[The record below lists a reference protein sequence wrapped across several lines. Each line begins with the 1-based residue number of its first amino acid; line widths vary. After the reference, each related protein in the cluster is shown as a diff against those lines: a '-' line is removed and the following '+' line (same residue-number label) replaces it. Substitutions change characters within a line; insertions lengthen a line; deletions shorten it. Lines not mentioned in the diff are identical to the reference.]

1 MYLHLSIILLGFVV
15 ISPLAVQDLYET
27 LGVSRSAKQN
37 EIRSAYRRLAMKWHP
52 DKNPSEEAEKNFL
65 DITKAYEILSNAE
78 KRKEYDTFGTIDS
91 NAVNY
96 EQRSP
101 FFHHGFDADMLHDV
115 LGDFFQPFRQFT
127 REKNIVKID
136 FRAYRL
142 DHLPATRTTPLL
154 LLGYSHFCF
163 ACQRVRPVWS
173 RLAEELTP
181 LGVTVSVA
189 NIQDDHALREEL
201 RLLHTPGI
209 IAVIDSKI
217 TYFVGTHITRETVL
231 EFFTSALL
239 ESSPSRSAPV
249 PGILS
254 SNLGAPL
261 ITLVRGE
268 SHFAQF
274 HDGWREDSRARAVF
288 FKPSPRPPLRFC
300 MAAFRAVDYL
310 AVAFVNTQPEAGQL
324 LARRLDIS
332 AGQEALVILH
342 EAPEPVFSYSTGY
355 LSRAI
360 IDSAMLQHSRLSVP
374 RILSPARLLDICPV
388 DGRPPSSAFAS
399 VSEVHRSEGAGGRAT
414 GHSSHRHLCITL
426 LLHSG
431 QASGVGDLWL
441 STFRS
446 ALAPIPHTVAS
457 SLGIKDRL
465 PKDFTP
471 ILSPAYMF
479 RDKQASWWH
488 SILQASTCRQR
499 SSAPVGCPGIDSHS
513 SNIDGHL
520 VALWRISTRLIAFK
534 LLPRNAGLH
543 PSELLLSNATTLT
556 NDDQHRKAADTAA
569 AQLRSHLKT
578 ILSDLLLNMPAVAD
592 FARRID
598 PTELVSGLSQLPPD
612 GWALAYVPNL
622 EGYMQDEMAT
632 PLWLRIKRKAWA
644 LVVRFLSYLEEFF
657 ADPIGFLL
665 SSTLLIA
672 LFFGYSLYRVVKDVL
687 FEGGDRV
694 QTGGRKHSSSREK
707 PANSTTRPPERFV
720 QTTQRQLVSLTPS
733 TYDGLVRHSPPGKMT
748 LILCTDSSPMG
759 NRLANHFS
767 QIVFKL
773 ADDSLV
779 ASRLSVDR
787 YPRWL
792 GWILESATNIPF
804 RPQNEA
810 EETYNRTTLT
820 FNPANCR
827 GTVLAVNS
835 RRRYFSVYHPLLPGS
850 GPRAVSEDEDDE
862 ENVENLVPVRGS
874 NRDALRYRNFNK
886 LLNLETDDVDDEDFE
901 ESSDASESSLRHRP
915 PDGPLLEQELLH
927 GLCVWLDRLFEGS
940 LRRYHVRD
948 WPTTLV
954 MTDHEEYDRV

>member
-1 MYLHLSIILLGFVV
+1 MHFRLSVILLSFTV
-15 ISPLAVQDLYET
+15 STSLAVQDLYDT

-65 DITKAYEILSNAE
+65 DITKAYE
-78 KRKEYDTFGTIDS
+78 KRKEYDTFGTVDS
-91 NAVNY
+91 SAASY
-96 EQRSP
+96 ERRSP

-127 REKNIVKID
+127 REKNIVEVN

-154 LLGYSHFCF
+154 LMGYSHFCF
-163 ACQRVRPVWS
+163 ACQRVRPLWS

-201 RLLHTPGI
+201 RLLHAPGI
-209 IAVIDSKI
+209 IAVVDSKI

-231 EFFTSALL
+231 DFFTSALL

-261 ITLVRGE
+261 ITMLRDE
-268 SHFAQF
+268 SHLARF
-274 HDGWREDSRARAVF
+274 HAGWREDSRARAVF
-288 FKPSPRPPLRFC
+288 FKPSTRPPLRFC
-300 MAAFRAVDYL
+300 VAAFRAADHL
-310 AVAFVNTQPEAGQL
+310 AVAFVDTQSDAGQR
-324 LARRLDIS
+324 LARRLDVR
-332 AGQEALVILH
+332 AGQEAIVILH
-342 EAPEPVFSYSTGY
+342 EALEPVFSYSAGH

-360 IDSAMLQHSRLSVP
+360 IDSALLQHSRLSVP

-399 VSEVHRSEGAGGRAT
+399 VSEVHQTEDAGGRAS

-426 LLHSG
+426 LLHSD
-431 QASGVGDLWL
+431 QAAGVGDLWL

-457 SLGIKDRL
+457 ALGIEDRL
-465 PKDFTP
+465 PKGFTP

-488 SILQASTCRQR
+488 NVLHASTCRQG
-499 SSAPVGCPGIDSHS
+499 SATPVGCPGADRLSN
-513 SNIDGHL
+513 NIDGHI
-520 VALWRISTRLIAFK
+520 VALWRISTRLTAFK
-534 LLPRNAGLH
+534 LLPRNASLH
-543 PSELLLSNATTLT
+543 PGELFPPNATLT
-556 NDDQHRKAADTAA
+556 DESGHRKTAGTA
-569 AQLRSHLKT
+569 TSATQLRSHLKT
-578 ILSDLLLNMPAVAD
+578 FLSDLLLSMPALAD

-598 PTELVSGLSQLPPD
+598 PTELVAGSPQLPPD

-622 EGYMQDEMAT
+622 EGYLQDELAT
-632 PLWLRIKRKAWA
+632 PLWLRIKRKAWD
-644 LVVRFLSYLEEFF
+644 LGVRLLSYLEEFF
-657 ADPIGFLL
+657 ADPIGSLL

-672 LFFGYSLYRVVKDVL
+672 LFFGYSIYRVVKDVL
-687 FEGGDRV
+687 LEGGDRTPV
-694 QTGGRKHSSSREK
+694 SGRKPPSSRERS
-707 PANSTTRPPERFV
+707 ANSTTRLPERFV
-720 QTTQRQLVSLTPS
+720 ETSRRQLVSLTPS
-733 TYDGLVRHSPPGKMT
+733 TYDDLVRHSPPGILT

-759 NRLANHFS
+759 NRLADNFS

-773 ADDSLV
+773 ADEALV
-779 ASRLSVDR
+779 AARLSVDR

-827 GTVLAVNS
+827 GTVLAVNG
-835 RRRYFSVYHPLLPGS
+835 RRRYFSAYHPLLPGS
-850 GPRAVSEDEDDE
+850 GPRAHSEDEDDE
-862 ENVENLVPVRGS
+862 ENVENLVPMRGA

-886 LLNLETDDVDDEDFE
+886 LLNLETDDLDDEDFDD
-901 ESSDASESSLRHRP
+901 SSDASESSLRHHAAH
-915 PDGPLLEQELLH
+915 GPLLEQELLR
-927 GLCVWLDRLFEGS
+927 GLCAWLDRLFEGS
-940 LRRYHVRD
+940 LRRYHVSE
-948 WPTTLV
+948 WPANLA
-954 MTDHEEYDRV
+954 MTGHEEDNRDEL